1 MGNVADKYKLPEKK
15 ISNEV
20 SDGLTTDLQKL
31 RKNMMTIEEK
41 REILKNLDLFVLDNS
56 LRETT
61 VGQIFGH
68 TLENKW
74 EIYNEVDFD
83 FIRFFVYNSKGFATY
98 LLRIEEFYSINR

>member
-1 MGNVADKYKLPEKK
+1 MLAEISVEFVGPPEEMEKEQVTQR
-15 ISNEV
+15 EV
-20 SDGLTTDLQKL
+20 QQLHE
-31 RKNMMTIEEK
+31 NMLSIERK

-74 EIYNEVDFD
+74 EI
-83 FIRFFVYNSKGFATY
+83 
-98 LLRIEEFYSINR
+98 